1 MKEHF
6 ISDEQALIDICQYFS
21 TQKVLAVD
29 TEFVR
34 TRTFY
39 PKLGLIQVSD
49 GEQVVLIDPLTID
62 DLTPFWDLI
71 NNPDITKV
79 LHACSEDIEIFI
91 QQGKCNPKGVID
103 SQIVMSFLGHGLSL
117 GYASMVEHYLGLSLD
132 KSDSRTDWTKRP
144 LSESQMEY
152 AKADVIHLVKLF
164 PRLMA
169 DLEKTPWQHAVM
181 EETQLLINK
190 KMQTVDIETLYT
202 QVKMAW
208 KLQPAQLNNLKF
220 LAKWRFEQ
228 ATSRDL
234 PLSFVAK
241 DATLTACAQYAPISI
256 GAMARLNGVDTLDV
270 RHRGKNIL
278 SVLRQAAKITECD
291 YPQRI
296 KRIDTYP
303 GYKQNYKKIKEFVS
317 ATSSKLDLPAENLA
331 SKKQINQFMSWYYKQ
346 NTVEKDVE
354 LLSGWR
360 YAIVGEALIASAKQQ
375 FANLS

>member
-21 TQKVLAVD
+21 KQKVLAVD

-62 DLTPFWDLI
+62 DLTPFWELI

-117 GYASMVEHYLGLSLD
+117 GYANMVEHYLGVSLD

-152 AKADVIHLVKLF
+152 AKADVIHLVQLF

-278 SVLRQAAKITECD
+278 SVLRQAAKVTESD
-291 YPQRI
+291 FPQRI
-296 KRIDTYP
+296 KRIDAYP
-303 GYKQNYKKIKEFVS
+303 GYKQNYKKIKEFVG
-317 ATSSKLDLPAENLA
+317 AASSRLDLPAENLA

-346 NTVEKDVE
+346 NTTEKDVE

-360 YAIVGEALIASAKQQ
+360 FAIVGEALIASAKLQ

>member
-21 TQKVLAVD
+21 KQKVLAVD

-117 GYASMVEHYLGLSLD
+117 GYANMVEHYLGLSLD

-152 AKADVIHLVKLF
+152 AKADVIHLVQLF

-169 DLEKTPWQHAVM
+169 DLEKTQWQHAVM

-278 SVLRQAAKITECD
+278 SVLRQAAKVTESD
-291 YPQRI
+291 FPQRI
-296 KRIDTYP
+296 KRIDAYP
-303 GYKQNYKKIKEFVS
+303 GYKQNYKKIKEFVG

-346 NTVEKDVE
+346 NTIEKDVE

-360 YAIVGEALIASAKQQ
+360 FAIVGEALIASAKLQ